1 VSITVYG
8 TISEIE
14 ATTPPPPEPPSGEE
28 PTHPIVPL
36 SEEPIAAQALRD
48 AVPAYR
54 AGLAPTLLEGEEPPQ
69 TWVHV
74 HIVLNPPHA
83 GELTIECPQT
93 QVGGMLVVGG
103 RARVMLASN

>member
-1 VSITVYG
+1 MSITVYG
-8 TISEIE
+8 TVSEIE
-14 ATTPPPPEPPSGEE
+14 ATPPPPPVEPPVE
-28 PTHPIVPL
+28 PPEIPL
-36 SEEPIAAQALRD
+36 AEQALRD

-54 AGLAPTLLEGEEPPQ
+54 AGLAPTLLEGEEPPK

-83 GELTIECPQT
+83 GEITVECPQT

>member
-1 VSITVYG
+1 MITVYG
-8 TISEIE
+8 TVSEIE
-14 ATTPPPPEPPSGEE
+14 ATTPPPPEPPPVEPPLEE
-28 PTHPIVPL
+28 PV
-36 SEEPIAAQALRD
+36 AAQALRD

-54 AGLAPTLLEGEEPPQ
+54 AVVAPTTLEGEAPPQ

-83 GELTIECPQT
+83 GEITVECPET

>member
-1 VSITVYG
+1 MSITVYG
-8 TISEIE
+8 TVSEID
-14 ATTPPPPEPPSGEE
+14 ATTPPLPEPPVE
-28 PTHPIVPL
+28 PPPEIPL
-36 SEEPIAAQALRD
+36 AEQALRD

-54 AGLAPTLLEGEEPPQ
+54 AGLAPILLEGEEPPK

-83 GELTIECPQT
+83 GELTLECPET
-93 QVGGMLVVGG
+93 QVSGMLVVGG

>member
-1 VSITVYG
+1 MITVYG
-8 TISEIE
+8 TVSEID
-14 ATTPPPPEPPSGEE
+14 ATTPPLPEPPPVEPPPEE
-28 PTHPIVPL
+28 SV
-36 SEEPIAAQALRD
+36 AAQALRD

-54 AGLAPTLLEGEEPPQ
+54 AGLAPILLEGEEPPK
-69 TWVHV
+69 TWIHV

-83 GELTIECPQT
+83 GELTIECPET

>member
-8 TISEIE
+8 TVSEID
-14 ATTPPPPEPPSGEE
+14 ATTPPQPEPPQVE
-28 PTHPIVPL
+28 PLPEIPL
-36 SEEPIAAQALRD
+36 AEQALRD

-54 AGLAPTLLEGEEPPQ
+54 AGLAPTLLEGEEPPK

-83 GELTIECPQT
+83 GELTLECPET
-93 QVGGMLVVGG
+93 QVSGMLVVGG
-103 RARVMLASN
+103 RARVSLASN